1 MNCELLCSIEV
12 MAIQEAITLA
22 RPWRIQYGGAY
33 YHVLSRGNEGRN
45 IFFDDGDRKLFLR
58 TLGET
63 SDRFKI
69 DVFAFVLMSNHYHL
83 LLRTNL
89 PNLSRA
95 MQWLG
100 LTYARRLN
108 NRLGR
113 HGHLFQG
120 RFKAMVV
127 ENDAYV
133 VELSCYVHRNPLR
146 AGMVKR
152 LIDYRWSS
160 YPAYAYGKK
169 GADWLKTDLIL
180 SYFGGRG
187 GHKAYRKKVQE
198 YAGEEGRLWEDFRHG
213 VILGSEGFVEDIRS
227 SRGGIVA
234 HKEIPQLK
242 KVLGSIDLKGAA
254 KHAAALLGRE
264 MNGYTPGQRV
274 RGGMK
279 EDRDLVVYALWEM
292 GAFRNEEIG
301 QVFGVS
307 YSAVSH
313 IVRDVKEHIKKDPRV
328 GRKVKKLNSQ
338 FKI

>member
-1 MNCELLCSIEV
+1 M
-12 MAIQEAITLA
+12 A

-33 YHVLSRGNEGRN
+33 YHVLSRGNEGRD
-45 IFFDDGDRKLFLR
+45 IFFDDGDRKLFLH

-63 SDRFKI
+63 SDRFNI

-120 RFKAMVV
+120 RFKAMLV

-187 GHKAYRKKVQE
+187 GHKAYREKVQE
-198 YAGEEGRLWEDFRHG
+198 YAGEEGGLWEDFRHG

-227 SRGGIVA
+227 SRGGIAA

-242 KVLGSIDLKGAA
+242 KVLGSIDLMGAA
-254 KHAAALLGRE
+254 KEGLSLLGRKVGE
-264 MNGYTPGQRV
+264 YGPGHRV
-274 RGGMK
+274 RGEKK
-279 EDRDLVVYALWEM
+279 EDRDLVVYALWEK
-292 GAFRNEEIG
+292 GLFQNDEIG
-301 QVFGVS
+301 QVFGLT

-313 IVRDVKEHIKKDPRV
+313 IVKEVRGRIQKDPRV

-338 FKI
+338 FKM